1 MDLPIAQ
8 FHFLRP
14 EWLLALLPLLAL
26 LLAVRQLRH
35 RQSGWQH
42 VVAHH
47 LYQHMVAGKAS
58 RGHRPPFWLLAT
70 GWLLA
75 AVALAGPTWERLP
88 QPVYQL
94 NTGHVVVIDMSLS
107 MRATDVSPDRL
118 TRAKYKA
125 IDLINHI
132 GEGEMGLVA
141 YAGDA
146 FVISPLTSD
155 ASNLTTL
162 LPSLSPEIMPVAGSD
177 PLLGVQTAA
186 DLLEQAGYTQGS
198 IYWITDGIERQ
209 QHSELQSYVRK
220 LPYTVSTLGVGTREG
235 APVRQLDGELLKQ
248 TSGAIVIPKM
258 DSGLLKSISQA
269 SGGRFTTLRAD
280 DGDIKY
286 LAELTLSQ
294 RQSGS
299 DPGDERRAGDQWQE
313 LGPYVLLLLI
323 PLAAYSFRRG
333 IILCLWLPLMLPLSP
348 PAQAQAASADPVPGW
363 QRPFLNDDQQA
374 AAAYDAR
381 QFEQAASQFD
391 SLAWRGAA
399 HYKAGNYAAAA
410 AAYSQ
415 LNTPQATYNQAN
427 ALARM
432 GELDAAIAKYEQ
444 VLKANPEHEDAAA
457 NKALLESL
465 KAQQQQQQQNEQSSD
480 SASPDSQQGDS
491 GDASD
496 SNTDNGEQ
504 SGQESGEGQRQPQ
517 QGDAQ
522 GSESGNNDSGAGA
535 ETPPRAEDSERPS
548 GEDER
553 AAQASEPAEAEH
565 ADPQSQAPF
574 EETQSPQGED
584 NASSSAAV
592 ASEMTDEQKEAQ
604 QRLDN
609 LLRRVPDDPA
619 YLLKRKMQLEAQ
631 QRRRQRMPTN
641 RSEW

>member
-1 MDLPIAQ
+1 MDIPFAQ

-14 EWLLALLPLLAL
+14 EWFLALLPLLAL
-26 LLAVRQLRH
+26 LFAVRQLRH
-35 RQSGWQH
+35 KQSGWQQ
-42 VVAHH
+42 VVANH
-47 LYQHMVAGKAS
+47 LYQHMVAGKAG
-58 RGHRPPFWLLAT
+58 RGQRPPFWLLAA

-75 AVALAGPTWERLP
+75 VVALAGPTWERLP

-125 IDLINHI
+125 IDLVNQI

-162 LPSLSPEIMPVAGSD
+162 LPSLSPEIMPVTGSD
-177 PLLGVQTAA
+177 PLLGIRTAA

-198 IYWITDGIERQ
+198 IYWITDGIERDQ
-209 QHSELQSYVRK
+209 QSELQSYIRK
-220 LPYTVSTLGVGTREG
+220 LPYTVSVLGVGTREG
-235 APVRQLDGELLKQ
+235 APIRQLDGELLKQ

-258 DSGLLKSISQA
+258 DSGLLKGISQA
-269 SGGRFTTLRAD
+269 GGGRFTTLTAD
-280 DGDIKY
+280 DRDIKY

-299 DPGDERRAGDQWQE
+299 DSTDERRAGDQWQE
-313 LGPYVLLLLI
+313 LGPYLLLLLI
-323 PLAAYSFRRG
+323 PLAAYGFRRG
-333 IILCLWLPLMLPLSP
+333 IILFLLLPALVPLSP
-348 PAQAQAASADPVPGW
+348 PAHAQEAPADPVPGW
-363 QRPFLNDDQQA
+363 QRPFLNDNQEA
-374 AAAYDAR
+374 AAAFDAQ
-381 QFEQAASQFD
+381 QFEQAASQFENP
-391 SLAWRGAA
+391 AWRGAA

-410 AAYSQ
+410 QAYSQ

-427 ALARM
+427 ALAKM
-432 GELDAAIAKYEQ
+432 GELDAAIKKYAE
-444 VLKANPEHEDAAA
+444 VLEANPDHEDAAT

-465 KAQQQQQQQNEQSSD
+465 KDQQKQQQQQDSQSSD
-480 SASPDSQQGDS
+480 SESSDSQQGDNGES
-491 GDASD
+491 SD
-496 SNTDNGEQ
+496 SSSDNGDQ
-504 SGQESGEGQRQPQ
+504 SQGESGEGEDQPQ
-517 QGDAQ
+517 EG
-522 GSESGNNDSGAGA
+522 ESPDSGDQSQQGGA
-535 ETPPRAEDSERPS
+535 DSAPQNEDDQPAPSAEDSEPQP
-548 GEDER
+548 GDTTADEQ
-553 AAQASEPAEAEH
+553 AAQEDQTPIQNSQSEQAE
-565 ADPQSQAPF
+565 
-574 EETQSPQGED
+574 GEPEG
-584 NASSSAAV
+584 NAGV
-592 ASEMTDEQKEAQ
+592 AGEMTEEQKEAQ